1 MSNNSQH
8 IIHSNCLALC
18 LPSFDS
24 VLLTT
29 MDMGIFLC
37 TPFLMLRFKTIRVYY
52 FDMMLL
58 NSDCVVFTECWQQEP
73 SVPLVKGPSP
83 PQSVYEVDMVSYAKL
98 IYEHS

>member
-1 MSNNSQH
+1 
-8 IIHSNCLALC
+8 
-18 LPSFDS
+18 
-24 VLLTT
+24 
-29 MDMGIFLC
+29 
-37 TPFLMLRFKTIRVYY
+37 MLRFKTIRVYY

-98 IYEHS
+98 IYEHSNCIYSSMFMIRANSVTV